1 MENKNTEKWPSRLF
15 ITGIDTDA
23 GKSYATGWL
32 ANLVSADGGRPMTMK
47 FVQTGNDDFSED
59 ILVHRKVMG
68 IDPVPAD
75 LLNITAP
82 EIFT

>member
-59 ILVHRKVMG
+59 ILKTGATATVRYV
-68 IDPVPAD
+68 VE
-75 LLNITAP
+75 LLGK
-82 EIFT
+82 